1 MKTVP
6 LEPGDLILH
15 PVNFGIVFRASQDCR
30 VFLNRV
36 DAFPFAGPRKG
47 NGIPTGSSEGVDED
61 APSSWCGLRDV
72 ICYFTTSRPNIDVSS
87 QYFSSKMQYGELDV
101 LRYRLRRDSKPGIIG
116 QPDPFVVSGENL
128 IALSPVTVSISYY
141 GSDAVKRKANRI
153 LLNVPG
159 DLSNIVVVVH
169 LWRDL
174 FPIISH
180 DRRGTSVLSFNSPS
194 HLLSC
199 PSVVHRPCWM

>member
-1 MKTVP
+1 M
-6 LEPGDLILH
+6 
-15 PVNFGIVFRASQDCR
+15 QD
-30 VFLNRV
+30 
-36 DAFPFAGPRKG
+36 
-47 NGIPTGSSEGVDED
+47 
-61 APSSWCGLRDV
+61 
-72 ICYFTTSRPNIDVSS
+72 
-87 QYFSSKMQYGELDV
+87 GELDV
-101 LRYRLRRDSKPGIIG
+101 LRYRLRRDAKPGIIG
-116 QPDPFVVSGENL
+116 QPDPFVISGENL
-128 IALSPVTVSISYY
+128 IALGPVTVSISYY

-180 DRRGTSVLSFNSPS
+180 GRRGTSVLPFNNPS

-199 PSVVHRPCWM
+199 PSFVHRPRWM